1 MRAAVLCFL
10 SIPMALALAT
20 FPEKDNCNRTCGN
33 TDVPFPFGLNES
45 CAQTSSHVLSC
56 NDASG
61 NLVLGKNIPVYNISM
76 ESATMTIGWY
86 RALDCY
92 SESGI
97 QLRDSNPQPSIRL
110 GGDGH
115 YTFSATRNK
124 LTIFGCD
131 TAAVISDSAG
141 TFGSGCLS
149 YCREDINFTT
159 ESACSGLGCCQT
171 SIPKSLT
178 SLNISMSSSTNYTSV
193 QDFSSCGSA
202 FVVDQESFNVSEYEL
217 PVQDDMQEYVLS
229 RVVVDWVVQW
239 NLTCEEAQRNPSSYA
254 CGANS
259 NCSDFKEGN
268 GYRCFCK
275 PGYTGN
281 PYTSPLFPFPGC
293 IDIDEC
299 QDPVHQCQGNCK
311 NTPGSYTCDCPFGM
325 YGDGKVGC
333 QIYRLTIIVPVIVA
347 VTSCVIASGL
357 VLFICNRRAKERY
370 FRQNGGEFL
379 KQQRVKIFTEAQLA
393 KATNNYDASNKLG
406 EGGFASVYK
415 GRIDGNILV
424 AIKKPRDVPTRKT
437 KDMNKD
443 LSRST
448 HDEFQHEISIISQV
462 NHKNLV
468 KLLGI
473 CLETKV
479 PLLVYEFIPNG
490 TLYHHIHDKRLTV
503 LRLWKNCLRIASEA
517 ASALDYLHSL
527 ANPPVIHGDVKSLNI
542 LLDEEYSAKV
552 SDFGASILISPGKTH
567 IVERMQGTLG
577 YLDPE
582 YLTTGEL
589 TTKSDVYSFGVV
601 LVELLTGEM
610 PTRRAKSGEKTNI
623 IQSFISAVENR
634 TLLHMT
640 NFEASNEGEVRE
652 IEAVGL
658 LAKRCLNYNGVN
670 RPTMREVA
678 EQLARINKTLWADQ
692 RNDEET
698 QSLLG
703 EARCD
708 SPWTSISEMNKPEST
723 DLLVFDIEAATTSS
737 SI

>member
-20 FPEKDNCNRTCGN
+20 FTEKDNCDRTCGN
-33 TDVPFPFGLNES
+33 VSVPFPFGLDES
-45 CAQTSSHVLSC
+45 CAWSSSLALGCDNKSGSLS
-56 NDASG
+56 
-61 NLVLGKNIPVYNISM
+61 LGEGVPVYDISV
-76 ESATMTIGWY
+76 ESGTMTVGIYG
-86 RALDCY
+86 ALDCY
-92 SESGI
+92 DASGRG
-97 QLRDSNPQPSIRL
+97 LNRSLPYAWTKL
-110 GGDGH
+110 AGH
-115 YTFSATRNK
+115 YTLSDARNK
-124 LTIFGCD
+124 LIVLGCD
-131 TAAVISDSAG
+131 TLALISDAYN
-141 TFGSGCLS
+141 TFGSGCFS
-149 YCREDINFTT
+149 YCTEAVNFTA
-159 ESACSGLGCCQT
+159 EGACSGVGCCQT
-171 SIPKSLT
+171 SIPKSLR
-178 SLNISMSSSTNYTSV
+178 SLNISMASMWNYTSV
-193 QDFSSCGSA
+193 HSFSSCGSA
-202 FVVDQESFNVSEYEL
+202 FVADQESFNVSDYKL
-217 PVQDDMQEYVLS
+217 PVPDDISVKIESKVVL
-229 RVVVDWVVQW
+229 DWVVQR
-239 NLTCEEAQRNPSSYA
+239 NLTCEEAQRNRSSYA

-259 NCSDFKEGN
+259 NCSDFEKGN

-281 PYTSPLFPFPGC
+281 PYASPLFPLPGC
-293 IDIDEC
+293 I
-299 QDPVHQCQGNCK
+299 
-311 NTPGSYTCDCPFGM
+311 
-325 YGDGKVGC
+325 
-333 QIYRLTIIVPVIVA
+333 VIVA
-347 VTSCVIASGL
+347 VTSCIIASGL

-379 KQQRVKIFTEAQLA
+379 KHQRVKIFTEAQLA
-393 KATNNYDASNKLG
+393 KATNNYDVGNKLG

-424 AIKKPRDVPTRKT
+424 AIKKPRDVPTRKL

-443 LSRST
+443 LSLST

-503 LRLWKNCLRIASEA
+503 LRLWKNCLRIALEA

-527 ANPPVIHGDVKSLNI
+527 ADPPVIHGDVKSLNM

-567 IVERMQGTLG
+567 IAERMQGTLG

-601 LVELLTGEM
+601 LVELLTGET
-610 PTRRAKSGEKTNI
+610 PTRRAKSGEKTNT
-623 IQSFISAVENR
+623 IQAFISAVDNR

-652 IEAVGL
+652 IEAVGS
-658 LAKRCLNYNGVN
+658 LARRCLNYNGVN

-678 EQLARINKTLWADQ
+678 EQLARINKTSWADQ